1 MALESAGEQNDPT
14 RRGVQLITRTE
25 LNERIREWGIRE
37 DVIEKDYVIG
47 WVLWGIGADP
57 ELSASWAFKGGT
69 CLKKCYVETFRFS
82 EDLDFTLLPGTKFK
96 TGQVTRH
103 LKRALVRVYEE
114 SGISLLERE
123 PVVRMRPDGR
133 SVEGRVY
140 YRGPRNAPSLA
151 SIRIDLT
158 IAEKIVRPTVLRPIA
173 HAYPDAFPLSA
184 HVRCYS
190 FEEVF
195 AEKLRAMGERARPRD
210 LYDII
215 TLYRRPFLGPDA
227 TLVRTVFRE
236 KCESKGLEVF
246 SSRSILAS
254 PFLPEL
260 KEEWAN
266 MLEHQLSVLPPFS
279 ALWDE
284 LPQLLAWLEG
294 RGSREELPSIPTID
308 DIDDAWSPP
317 ATLSFWGLR
326 TPLEKARFAAVNR
339 LCVEVGY
346 QDRTF
351 MVEPY
356 SLRKTR
362 SDQLI
367 LYTVVSITGSVCA
380 YRVDQIDS
388 LNVTATAFTPR
399 FALDV
404 FDASMV
410 TFSVAG
416 CS

>member
-1 MALESAGEQNDPT
+1 M
-14 RRGVQLITRTE
+14 ITRTE

-57 ELSASWAFKGGT
+57 ALSASWAFKGGT

-82 EDLDFTLLPGTKFK
+82 EDLDFTLLPGAPFE
-96 TGQVTRH
+96 TGQVTRY
-103 LKRALVRVYEE
+103 LKQALVQVYEA
-114 SGISLLERE
+114 SGIPLLERE

-133 SVEGRVY
+133 SVEGRIY
-140 YRGPRNAPSLA
+140 YRGPRHAPSLA

-173 HAYPDAFPLSA
+173 HEYPDAFPLPA
-184 HVRCYS
+184 HIRCYS

-215 TLYRRPFLGPDA
+215 NLYRRSHLLPEA
-227 TLVRTVFRE
+227 TRVRTVFKE
-236 KCESKGLEVF
+236 KCESKGLKVF

-254 PFLPEL
+254 PFLAEL

-308 DIDDAWSPP
+308 EIDDAWSPP
-317 ATLSFWGLR
+317 ATLSYWGLR
-326 TPLEKARFAAVNR
+326 MPLEKARFAAVNR

-362 SDQLI
+362 SGQLI
-367 LYTVVSITGSVCA
+367 LYTVVSDTGSVCA

-399 FALDV
+399 FALEVVDT
-404 FDASMV
+404 SMDP
-410 TFSVAG
+410 FSPAG